1 MEELKDLI
9 ILDEEAKFETANYL
23 DNEIN
28 ELQKQV
34 KDLEDK
40 ILLKKSNYINF
51 CLRNGIVRGDSITA
65 EMIINTACRAT
76 KLSLSD
82 IKQRTRVIKIVHPRQ
97 ATIYFLYIFFN
108 VDRNDVKNR
117 KYLPG
122 FLTEEKIG
130 ELFKMAHSGVIHSVK
145 AIRNCKSNELT
156 NVPLL
161 NCYKV
166 IKEAIFKEFN
176 VLIE

>member
-1 MEELKDLI
+1 MEDLKDLI

-23 DNEIN
+23 ESEIK
-28 ELQKQV
+28 ELQKEV
-34 KDLEDK
+34 EELKDK

-65 EMIINTACRAT
+65 DMIINTACRAT
-76 KLSLSD
+76 NIPLSD
-82 IKQRTRVIKIVHPRQ
+82 IKKRTRVIKIVHPRQ

-108 VDRNDVKNR
+108 FDRNDVRNR

-145 AIRNCKSNELT
+145 AVRNCKSNELT
-156 NVPLL
+156 NAPLL

-176 VLIE
+176 VIIE